1 MPLLRFFWEPVID
14 LYGAVASTFFK
25 DVNISDAPT
34 NITKKFRIA
43 SHESSII
50 SVMEEQQYD
59 YNSPFLSVVLEI
71 VLSLQR
77 LVDSE
82 MVFGTGDL
90 VGAEWESFIKAIDIG
105 VAPWLISRGVE
116 SSSIALEIRVEAL
129 TIFSQITTFLES
141 CSATGFHPIV
151 DNEARQYLHLL
162 LLRKIAPLLQGLDT
176 FSKPMSHPE
185 TVGDDATTLAFA
197 VIKSWCVVRS
207 LPFKDGVW
215 AKRANELLSEAFAIP
230 ESQSIVDR
238 YIGGYLH
245 HPLVRLEALKSLVDD
260 ESADNDYSLHGDSD
274 SISTSGISNIT
285 PMSLKSGQCPPSFSL
300 FSCKYVSISRLMI
313 SMFLE

>member
-25 DVNISDAPT
+25 EVNTTDAP
-34 NITKKFRIA
+34 NVTKKFSIA
-43 SHESSII
+43 GHESSII
-50 SVMEEQQYD
+50 SVVEEQSVD

-82 MVFGTGDL
+82 MVFGSGDL
-90 VGAEWESFIKAIDIG
+90 VGTEWDSFIKAVDVG

-116 SSSIALEIRVEAL
+116 FSSLALEIRVEAL

-141 CSATGFHPIV
+141 CSASTGFHPIV
-151 DNEARQYLHLL
+151 DNEARQYLHLF
-162 LLRKIAPLLQGLDT
+162 LLRKIAPLLQALDT
-176 FSKPMSHPE
+176 FSKPISHPE

-197 VIKSWCVVRS
+197 VIKSWCVVRT
-207 LPFKDGVW
+207 LPFKDGDW
-215 AKRANELLSEAFAIP
+215 ANRANELLSEAFAIP
-230 ESQSIVDR
+230 ESQSIEVDR

-260 ESADNDYSLHGDSD
+260 ESTDNDYSLHGDSE

-285 PMSLKSGQCPPSFSL
+285 PMSMKSGQCPPAFSL
-300 FSCKYVSISRLMI
+300 FSCK
-313 SMFLE
+313 